1 MIIKKNYDT
10 KLEYLFNSFK
20 PFEYFSLYDFS
31 LRYLTTHNTFLKS

>member
-20 PFEYFSLYDFS
+20 PFEYLVYMIYHYDI
-31 LRYLTTHNTFLKS
+31 